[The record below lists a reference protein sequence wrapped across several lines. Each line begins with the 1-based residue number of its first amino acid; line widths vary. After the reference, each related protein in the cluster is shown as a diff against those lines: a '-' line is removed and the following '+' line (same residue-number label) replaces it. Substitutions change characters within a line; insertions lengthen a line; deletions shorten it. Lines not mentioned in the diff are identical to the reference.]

1 MPDKYNPMKSV
12 EIAAEQNY
20 NMIDGVLNNQRPVIP
35 PEPEKELD
43 KVKEPPSKR
52 RSREREER

>member
-1 MPDKYNPMKSV
+1 MDEKYNPMKSA

-20 NMIDGVLNNQRPVIP
+20 NMIDGVLNNLPAA
-35 PEPEKELD
+35 PEQEKNKD
-43 KVKEPPSKR
+43 KVKEPPNRR

>member
-1 MPDKYNPMKSV
+1 MPDKHNPMKSA

-20 NMIDGVLNNQRPVIP
+20 NMIDGVLNNQP
-35 PEPEKELD
+35 PAPPPEKELD

>member
-1 MPDKYNPMKSV
+1 MDEKYNPMKSA

-20 NMIDGVLNNQRPVIP
+20 NMIDGVLNNLPAA
-35 PEPEKELD
+35 PEQEKDKD
-43 KVKEPPSKR
+43 KVKEPPNRS

>member
-1 MPDKYNPMKSV
+1 MPETYNTMKSA
-12 EIAAEQNY
+12 EMAAEHNY
-20 NMIDGVLNNQRPVIP
+20 NMIDGVLNNLFPAQP
-35 PEPEKELD
+35 PEREKELD